1 MERRGKKMTHIDI
14 ISRSSFLHE
23 QIRKSNAIRWINQCS
38 CLRLTWV
45 INMLAKS
52 ATDFM
57 HEPFVSLARRDL
69 ISVCCPTSFF
79 PKSRSFV
86 RPIHCVTSVCAAQ
99 IKALPGLFLLLSLF
113 VITGCQRTW
122 RKASCFVLLDRTHVG
137 SHLMERRALA
147 GAAESFV
154 DPQRRAG
161 SRVCFISLSWHVVL
175 CVVTDAMLLV
185 ADRLQGPFNIEAVIE
200 PVDIKISEAIM
211 AMQENSMQVSAKV
224 MPERRPVT
232 RREWSYTW
240 GPTTRNSMAWW
251 LWTSWQWHTFRRTFS
266 LEKNWDLTIN
276 SSIVCLPH
284 QWGHWKMQS
293 SRWNITWKISSGEN
307 CLLDC

>member
-57 HEPFVSLARRDL
+57 REPFVSLARRDL

-79 PKSRSFV
+79 PNSRSFV
-86 RPIHCVTSVCAAQ
+86 RPVHCVTSVCAAQ

-122 RKASCFVLLDRTHVG
+122 RKAPCFVLLDRTHVG
-137 SHLMERRALA
+137 SHSMERRALA

-224 MPERRPVT
+224 RCQNVILWPDVNDNIYEALPLET
-232 RREWSYTW
+232 
-240 GPTTRNSMAWW
+240 AW
-251 LWTSWQWHTFRRTFS
+251 LGDF
-266 LEKNWDLTIN
+266 E
-276 SSIVCLPH
+276 
-284 QWGHWKMQS
+284 
-293 SRWNITWKISSGEN
+293 
-307 CLLDC
+307 LLDSDTHLEGPSVWRKTEIWQ

>member
-52 ATDFM
+52 ATDLM
-57 HEPFVSLARRDL
+57 RKPFVSLARRDL

-79 PKSRSFV
+79 PNNRSFV
-86 RPIHCVTSVCAAQ
+86 RPVHCVTSVCAAQ

-122 RKASCFVLLDRTHVG
+122 RKAPCFVLLDRTHVG
-137 SHLMERRALA
+137 SHSQAPQRVLLY
-147 GAAESFV
+147 
-154 DPQRRAG
+154 PQRRAG
-161 SRVCFISLSWHVVL
+161 SHVCFISLSWHVVL
-175 CVVTDAMLLV
+175 FVVTDAMLLV

-232 RREWSYTW
+232 RREW
-240 GPTTRNSMAWW
+240 
-251 LWTSWQWHTFRRTFS
+251 
-266 LEKNWDLTIN
+266 
-276 SSIVCLPH
+276 
-284 QWGHWKMQS
+284 
-293 SRWNITWKISSGEN
+293 
-307 CLLDC
+307 